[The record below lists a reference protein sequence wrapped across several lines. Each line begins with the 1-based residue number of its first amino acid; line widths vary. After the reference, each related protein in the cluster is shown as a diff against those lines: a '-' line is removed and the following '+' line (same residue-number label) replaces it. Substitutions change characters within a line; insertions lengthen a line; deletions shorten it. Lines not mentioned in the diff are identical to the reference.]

1 VAESVSYKGSSATG
15 QRPTNQGIKQMTF
28 SFEEHTALV
37 SLYVSRARK
46 ETIPHMRRHYLDEAH
61 SHKVA
66 ASNIQFWA
74 RMK

>member
-1 VAESVSYKGSSATG
+1 
-15 QRPTNQGIKQMTF
+15 MTF
-28 SFEEHTALV
+28 SFEDHTALV